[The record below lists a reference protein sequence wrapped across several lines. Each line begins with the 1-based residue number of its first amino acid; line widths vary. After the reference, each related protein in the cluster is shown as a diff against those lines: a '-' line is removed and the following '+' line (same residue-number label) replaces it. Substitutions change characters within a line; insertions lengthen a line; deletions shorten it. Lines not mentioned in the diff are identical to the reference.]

1 MFYSKGYSLE
11 RMSEFLTTTSQ
22 GVYGIPLGVS
32 ASYIILFSIY
42 GIATKIAPIA
52 LALIMFGLGLG
63 LTVND
68 FLRVVKIPRDF
79 LVGFLCQVIL
89 LPIIAFILI
98 KIIPMP
104 LEIALG
110 VMVIAAAPG
119 GVTSNVLT
127 KFANGDVAL
136 SVSLT
141 AIVSILSILTVPFI
155 IFTSADLL
163 GVSEINRE
171 ISMTSMSLKM
181 FFVVTVPV
189 IFGMVVRS
197 LMTDFITRKTL
208 IVQRISVILF
218 MIVFISI
225 WVEEWDRIIS
235 FITRAGLVAFILN
248 IVMIFTGYY
257 VAKYFTSGVAQ
268 RKCISLECGLQNGTL
283 AVFVA
288 TQLFD
293 NIVFMVP
300 TAAYALIMF
309 VTSIFFVLIVRKIN

>member
-1 MFYSKGYSLE
+1 ME
-11 RMSEFLTTTSQ
+11 
-22 GVYGIPLGVS
+22 
-32 ASYIILFSIY
+32 
-42 GIATKIAPIA
+42 IATKIAPLC
-52 LALIMFGLGLG
+52 LAIIMFGLGLG
-63 LTVND
+63 LTTKD
-68 FLRVVKIPRDF
+68 FTRVIKTPKDF
-79 LVGFLCQVIL
+79 IVGFLSQVIL
-89 LPIIAFILI
+89 LPIIAFGLIL
-98 KIIPMP
+98 IIPMP
-104 LEIALG
+104 IEIAMG

-141 AIVSILSILTVPFI
+141 AVVSLLAIFIVPLI
-155 IFTSADLL
+155 IFNSADFI
-163 GVSEINRE
+163 GIKISKE
-171 ISMTSMSLKM
+171 ISMASIAVKM

-197 LMTDFITRKTL
+197 LNTDYIISKTL
-208 IVQRISVILF
+208 IIQRLSIILF
-218 MIVFISI
+218 LIVFISI
-225 WVEEWDRIIS
+225 WVEEWDRIAS
-235 FITRAGLVAFILN
+235 FIARAGLVAGILN
-248 IVMIFTGYY
+248 LVMIFVGYY
-257 VAKYFTSGVAQ
+257 VAKMFASGVPQ

-293 NIVFMVP
+293 EMVFMVP